1 MVDEAK
7 FLSRRA
13 ITQNLLPITTTR
25 SGVFL
30 MLSSAND
37 KWCEFQD
44 YCFKNREL
52 DIIDTEEKGS
62 RLRRKGSDETK
73 NLYFYGRRHYQN
85 HWEYMVKS
93 DPKYMMAISTHL
105 NAVGNNREDTSFAT
119 QRDNLFLSKKTSSF
133 FDINE
138 LEGIGIFQY
147 YNPHTFINNPRY
159 VIVGG
164 LDIAVS
170 GDISDFTIKAIEN
183 GYGMDRKSYILFRM
197 VMNPT
202 KSKQADSVY
211 NQMKSVFQWI
221 RVYGV
226 SAIAIDETGIGKS
239 ASDYLIENMRA
250 VRYTKLHEKNIFP
263 IVFNN
268 KNRFEILEHYYNR
281 IQSGLEIM
289 PKIPEEYKV
298 DEQLRNMYIKN
309 KDKFD
314 DESNWIRFVH
324 EHAKFGRNEIKDN
337 NDMVKVEYRQANEK
351 YLHDDAIFSSSIASS
366 CLLYNPNVHATGH
379 KAITSQRGVSR
390 FKRSWKKR

>member
-221 RVYGV
+221 R
-226 SAIAIDETGIGKS
+226 D
-239 ASDYLIENMRA
+239 MRA